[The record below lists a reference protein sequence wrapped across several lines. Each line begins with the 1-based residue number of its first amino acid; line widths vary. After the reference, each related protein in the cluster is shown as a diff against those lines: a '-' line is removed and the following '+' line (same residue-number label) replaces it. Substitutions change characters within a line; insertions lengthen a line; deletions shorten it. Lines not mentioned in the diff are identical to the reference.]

1 MSASGSRGPAILGV
15 ALLTAACLGVPAP
28 PTGLEE
34 LVDLPQSLPRGPV
47 AARRF
52 LQEGD
57 AAWERRD
64 DPGMADAAR
73 LAYWHAIAADPQQPD
88 GYWKAA
94 RASILVGRLLKGKEA
109 RGDAFRRGL
118 RTAQLLL
125 AREDG
130 IAQAHYYY
138 ALNLGL
144 LAKEHPT
151 RGHEAVK
158 EMLPHLQKAIELA
171 PQLDRAG
178 GYRTLAL
185 VYLRAPGWPASVGD
199 EEAGLE
205 YSLLAVEK
213 APDYPG
219 NHLALAEAW
228 IAMGD
233 RPKAHTEIER
243 ARDLA
248 AQPLWTERERD
259 EFLDQAMSLTDR
271 R

>member
-1 MSASGSRGPAILGV
+1 MM

-28 PTGLEE
+28 PIGLEE
-34 LVDLPQSLPRGPV
+34 LLDLPDSHPRGPA

-52 LQEGD
+52 LHEGD

-64 DPGMADAAR
+64 DPGMPEAAR
-73 LAYWHAIAADPQQPD
+73 QAYWHAIAAEPRQPD

-94 RASILVGRLLKGKEA
+94 RASILVGRLLEGKEA
-109 RGDAFRRGL
+109 RGDAFLRGL
-118 RTAQLLL
+118 RTTQLLL
-125 AREDG
+125 AREDE
-130 IAQAHYYY
+130 IAEAHYYY

-144 LAKEHPT
+144 LAKERPS

-158 EMLPHLQKAIELA
+158 EMLPHLERALELA

-185 VYLRAPGWPASVGD
+185 VYLRAPGWPTSVGD

-205 YSLLAVEK
+205 YATLAVEK

-233 RPKAHTEIER
+233 KPRAHTEVER
-243 ARDLA
+243 ARELA
-248 AQPLWTERERD
+248 AQPRWTQRERND
-259 EFLDQAMSLTDR
+259 FFEQATSLAER
-271 R
+271 L